1 VITNLSEHQLVDLVR
16 KAGGQAF
23 QARQLAHWIYKQGA
37 ADYDDCKNLP
47 KRLLQALAA
56 QGPLLG
62 SSVQHAE
69 TSADGTQ
76 KFLLRLADLE
86 TIETVLIP
94 RGDHNT
100 LCISTQVGCPVGC
113 IFCASGL
120 DGVRRN
126 LEIGE
131 IVEQVLQAKRHLL
144 EGRKLTNLVVMGI
157 GEPLLNLD
165 NLLPAL
171 DRIHDPE
178 GINMGARR
186 ITVSTSGYPAQ
197 MDRLAD
203 TEYSFN
209 LAVSLHSA
217 DEELRKRLVPTAKAS
232 VKEILDAAHRYFTST
247 GRQITFEV
255 VLLAE
260 VNDRPRDAALLVR
273 RLRNMPC
280 TVNVLPW
287 NPVEQ
292 IADLHRPAPFRVD
305 KFVTKL
311 RDGGLNVTVRKQRG
325 ADRSAACGQLRI
337 QAQAPSTAAESPQ

>member
-1 VITNLSEHQLVDLVR
+1 MITNLSRPELADLIR
-16 KAGGQAF
+16 EAGGQPF
-23 QARQLAHWIYKQGA
+23 QARQLEHWVYRQGA
-37 ADYDDCKNLP
+37 SEFSECKNLP
-47 KRLLQALAA
+47 NRLLESLATR
-56 QGPLLG
+56 GPLLE
-62 SSVQHAE
+62 STVEQTEVS
-69 TSADGTQ
+69 TDGTV
-76 KFLLRLADLE
+76 KMLIRLADQE

-94 RGDHNT
+94 RGEHST

-120 DGVRRN
+120 EGVRRN
-126 LEIGE
+126 LRTGE
-131 IVEQVLQAKRHLL
+131 IVEQVLLAQRYSP

-171 DRIHDPE
+171 DRIHDPD

-197 MDRLAD
+197 MDRLAK
-203 TEYSFN
+203 TPHSFN

-217 DEELRKRLVPTAKAS
+217 DEHLRKRLVPNAQFS
-232 VKEILDAAHRYFTST
+232 VKEILDAAHRYFGAT

-260 VNDRPRDAALLVR
+260 VNDRPRDAELLVQ

-280 TVNVLPW
+280 TVNILPW

-292 IADLHRPAPFRVD
+292 IPDLHRPPPFRVD

-337 QAQAPSTAAESPQ
+337 SS